1 MIQNYMNFSQPKQEA
16 VKYSPIVLQKQRTEP
31 IKPVQDS
38 VKNVFFRH
46 SANAGDLIYSLLAIR
61 QATRITGK
69 RAVIYQLLN
78 EPCEYWGADHPIG
91 NIMFNE
97 YMFNL
102 CKPLI
107 EQQLYVE
114 RLEVWDCHQVQFN
127 IDMIREPEIS
137 KELGLPFGDIRQWIM
152 MYYPELQACIGEPWL
167 TTGND
172 ISQKDYIV
180 VNRTARYNN
189 YKIKYT
195 SLQDYNVPIVF
206 LGVRD
211 EYKEFQKAVPRAE
224 FYKTNDFLEV
234 AKIIQGSQLFIG
246 NQSSCFA
253 IAEGL
258 GAPRILEVCPE
269 APNVIPA
276 TPNGGLFRDQK
287 GFDCLLQIKLSK

>member
-1 MIQNYMNFSQPKQEA
+1 MNFSEQKSKRE
-16 VKYSPIVLQKQRTEP
+16 KYTPIVLHQPRKEKIQ
-31 IKPVQDS
+31 PVQES
-38 VKNVFFRH
+38 SKNVFFRH
-46 SANAGDLIYSLLAIR
+46 SANAGDLIYSLPAIR

-69 RAVIYQLLN
+69 RAVVYQLLN
-78 EPCEYWGADHPIG
+78 EPCTYWGADHPIG
-91 NIMFNE
+91 NVMFNE

-102 CKPLI
+102 CKPLLEMQDYI
-107 EQQLYVE
+107 ERFE
-114 RLEVWDCHQVQFN
+114 IWDCHQVQYN

-137 KELGLPFGDIRQWIM
+137 KELGMPYGDIRQWVM

-167 TTGND
+167 VTGKNMD
-172 ISQKDYIV
+172 PMDYVV

-189 YKIKYT
+189 HNIKYT
-195 SLQDYNVPIVF
+195 SLQDHDVPVVF

-224 FYKTNDFLEV
+224 YVKTNDFLEA
-234 AKIIQGSQLFIG
+234 AKIIQGSKLFIG

-258 GAPRILEVCPE
+258 GSSRILEVCPE

-287 GFDCLLQIKLSK
+287 GFNNLLQLKLSK